1 MDRED
6 RLFDTYERDDS
17 KPRSYNE
24 PTFCFWNR
32 SAWPKARAYRDLSER
47 IFGDYPQGR
56 RKDMRR
62 RFRSKQGNQHESA
75 LLELLLFAV
84 LRPFNVRVRP
94 DTPDFEFNP
103 GQRTCL
109 LEATACRE
117 PEDMPVLLQDILDDI
132 NSRMSSSDYYL
143 QVSGRGRLTRKPP
156 FRKYRGPIEK
166 LLQTPRSQVVPERL
180 ETWPTENIPLHEY
193 GNRDSYG
200 RECALQVQLIPGS
213 PQPDAR
219 LIGMPD
225 FGEASWLLDDEERGA
240 GRILDA
246 VREKASKM
254 AGYGNGYI
262 AVSLPEAFLLDTT
275 DAAPRAL
282 YGVSRELA
290 RLGIDSPGDYLWR
303 PGARD
308 HIQGVV
314 VLGKLLPYAL
324 DVPAMICRLYM
335 APGAHEPPEPLSRLP
350 RVWLEG
356 SELRSQPGETLG
368 ALVRDGLGV
377 SL

>member
-1 MDRED
+1 MERED
-6 RLFDTYERDDS
+6 RLFDVFEREGF
-17 KPRSYNE
+17 KPSSYNE
-24 PTFCFWNR
+24 PTFTFWNR
-32 SAWPKARAYRDLSER
+32 SAWSAAKRYRDLSEE
-47 IFGDYPQGR
+47 IFARYP
-56 RKDMRR
+56 KARR
-62 RFRSKQGNQHESA
+62 RHMRSSFRSKEGHQHESA
-75 LLELLLFAV
+75 LLELLLFAM
-84 LRPFNVRVRP
+84 LRPFDVKVRA
-94 DTPDFEFNP
+94 DTPDFEFCLSGGP
-103 GQRTCL
+103 YL
-109 LEATACRE
+109 LEATACSE
-117 PEDMPVLLQDILDDI
+117 PEDIPVLFQDILDDI

-254 AGYGNGYI
+254 AGCGNGYI

-314 VLGKLLPYAL
+314 VLAKLLPYAL

-335 APGAHEPPEPLSRLP
+335 ARGAHEPPEPLSRLP

-356 SELRSQPGETLG
+356 GDLRSQPGETLG
-368 ALVRDGLGV
+368 ALVRDGLR
-377 SL
+377 LPA